1 MTAQLKHG
9 TLALLFAASL
19 VGPAMAHHSHNAY
32 ELTEWTTMEG
42 TVNQVLLLNP
52 HFFGRYFLQRETC
65 ITHCFN

>member
-1 MTAQLKHG
+1 M
-9 TLALLFAASL
+9 FAASM
-19 VGPAMAHHSHNAY
+19 VGPPAMAHHSHNAY
-32 ELTEWTTMEG
+32 ELSVWTTMEG